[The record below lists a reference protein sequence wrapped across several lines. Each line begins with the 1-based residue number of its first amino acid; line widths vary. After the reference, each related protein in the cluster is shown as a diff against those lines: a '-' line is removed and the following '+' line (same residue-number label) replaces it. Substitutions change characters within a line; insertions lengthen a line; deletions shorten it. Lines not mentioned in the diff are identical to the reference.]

1 MKTALTQLIEKWESE
16 LGSYIPNAPIYKAFI
31 TDAKELLEAEKEQ
44 IIDASVQANLRYD
57 TGANEPVVLRY
68 CNDAEQYYQITFKSD

>member
-31 TDAKELLEAEKEQ
+31 TDAKEFLEAEKEQ